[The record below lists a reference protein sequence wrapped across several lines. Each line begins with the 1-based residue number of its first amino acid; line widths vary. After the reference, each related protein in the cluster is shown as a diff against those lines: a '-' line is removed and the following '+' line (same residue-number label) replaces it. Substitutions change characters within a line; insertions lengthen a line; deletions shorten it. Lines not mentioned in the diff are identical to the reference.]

1 MTQPQDT
8 GPLTVTAHLDRRLI
22 PTTGEGAIYF
32 GVRLHAPDAAPT
44 DAAARPPLNLALV
57 LDRSGSMARGKFD
70 HAREAATFALR
81 QLTERDYVGVVA
93 YDHVIELVAPS
104 QRATPAAK
112 RAVEQALQPI
122 RPRGNTN
129 LHDGWLLGLQQ
140 IASQQGQAEASTIH
154 RCFLLT
160 DGLANTGITDRA
172 ALVALA
178 QEWRRRGVATTTFGV
193 GEDFDETLL
202 EAIADAGGGHFYFIA
217 EAGDIPNFFRGELGE
232 LLTVAARQIAL
243 DLWAVV
249 ERPGASERA
258 AFTLLNRLPL
268 TMDADGVATVDL
280 GEMDA
285 ASERL
290 LVARVACPR
299 GSRGEQITLHAR
311 VRYRSADL
319 AQEYVV
325 ELPVQTLTYDLETAV
340 AAQPVDEAFMADVL
354 LLQAAEARDHAD
366 AQMRAGDYAAAS
378 GTLGAMAHMLT
389 ASPYQT
395 PAAAAEAASLEA
407 LAEEGRARG
416 FSPHLLKANF
426 ARSAQIRKSRRD
438 YAQSPQPPQTTDPD
452 PNAPKQP

>member
-1 MTQPQDT
+1 MSTPEA
-8 GPLTVTAHLDRRLI
+8 GPLAVTAHLNRRLI
-22 PTTGEGAIYF
+22 PTTGAGEIYF
-32 GVRLHAPDAAPT
+32 GVRLRAPDVTAAE
-44 DAAARPPLNLALV
+44 AATRPPLNLALV
-57 LDRSGSMARGKFD
+57 LDRSGSMARGKFA
-70 HAREAATFALR
+70 HAREAALFALH

-112 RAVEQALQPI
+112 RAAEQALQPI
-122 RPRGNTN
+122 FARGNTN

-140 IASQQGQAEASTIH
+140 VASQQGQVDPSALQ

-178 QEWRRRGVATTTFGV
+178 QEWRQRGISTTTFGL

-217 EAGDIPNFFRGELGE
+217 EPGDIPNFFKGELGE
-232 LLTVAARQIAL
+232 LLAVAARQITL

-258 AFTLLNRLPL
+258 IFTLLNRLPM
-268 TMDADGVATVDL
+268 TTDADGVATVDL

-299 GSRGEQITLHAR
+299 GSRGEHITLHAR
-311 VRYRSADL
+311 LRYRSADL
-319 AQEYVV
+319 AQDYVV
-325 ELPVQTLTYDLETAV
+325 ELPAQTLTYDLETAV
-340 AAQPVDEAFMADVL
+340 DAQPVDDAFMADVL
-354 LLQAAEARDHAD
+354 LLQAAAARDHAD
-366 AQMRAGDYAAAS
+366 AQMRAGDFSAAS
-378 GTLGAMAHMLT
+378 GTLASMAHLMM
-389 ASPYQT
+389 ASPYQS
-395 PAAAAEAASLEA
+395 PAAAAEAASLDA

-416 FSPHLLKANF
+416 FSPMSRKGNY
-426 ARSAQIRKSRRD
+426 ARSSQLRKSTRD
-438 YAQSPQPPQTTDPD
+438 YGQTPPPPDPAD
-452 PNAPKQP
+452 PNAPQKP